1 MAAAVVQVRVTS
13 GDVGEIRR
21 AVRVV
26 VASDTLGGWSSAEAG
41 RALAGGWESAA
52 VRVLPV
58 GEAGGGFIQALADQ
72 LGTTVATSAI
82 AEVLVSTAR
91 TADVAVVGAEGPAG
105 GSDIPYDATSRPLGE
120 AMAEV
125 LAGGPAG
132 LPAGGPTGVPAGGSA
147 EGPAGVPAGVGPR
160 QLFVD
165 LAGLSVHDG
174 GAGLLS
180 ALGATADRPLDAGV
194 AGLAGLSRLELGPA
208 RDRLA
213 GVELV
218 GVVPGDQLKQP
229 LLGLRGI
236 TSLAGRGAGTPA
248 ELMLSTDATL
258 ERLAELLDV
267 SPVPPGS
274 GACGG
279 LGLAVLALGGRLTT
293 GPALTLGALGSSP
306 VDLVVTG
313 CSVFDFAT
321 RGGGVV
327 AAVAEA
333 AVTLLS
339 PCIVVAGEVL
349 IGSREM
355 RTMGIEAAYAVR
367 ESVAAAPVAAAVTQE
382 ELRDTGRR
390 VARSWSW

>member
-1 MAAAVVQVRVTS
+1 MTPAVESERS
-13 GDVGEIRR
+13 GA
-21 AVRVV
+21 AVRVL
-26 VASDTLGGWSSAEAG
+26 VASDTIGGWSSAQAG
-41 RALAGGWESAA
+41 AALAAGWGSVA

-58 GEAGGGFIQALADQ
+58 GEAGGGFIQAVADQ
-72 LGTTVATSAI
+72 LGTTVDTSASG
-82 AEVLVSTAR
+82 EVLMSSAR
-91 TADVAVVGAEGPAG
+91 TAGVAAVGAEGPARG
-105 GSDIPYDATSRPLGE
+105 PGIAYAATSRPLGE
-120 AMAEV
+120 AI
-125 LAGGPAG
+125 
-132 LPAGGPTGVPAGGSA
+132 
-147 EGPAGVPAGVGPR
+147 AGVLNDARPQRLYA
-160 QLFVD
+160 D
-165 LAGLSVHDG
+165 LAGLAGHDG

-194 AGLAGLSRLELGPA
+194 AGLTGLTTLDLQPA

-218 GVVPGDQLKQP
+218 GVVPSAQLQQP

-236 TSLAGRGAGTPA
+236 TSLAGRTAGTPA
-248 ELMLSTDATL
+248 ELMLHTDATL
-258 ERLAELLDV
+258 ERLADLVGLR
-267 SPVPPGS
+267 PVNQPGA

-293 GPALTLGALGSSP
+293 GPALTLGAVAP

-333 AVTLLS
+333 AVAALS
-339 PCIVVAGEVL
+339 PCIVIAGEVL

-355 RTMGIEAAYAVR
+355 RTMGIEAAYALR
-367 ESVAAAPVAAAVTQE
+367 ESVADAPVAAAVTEE
-382 ELRDTGRR
+382 ELRATAHR